1 MAATPRSPTLIIT
14 VLSFCGIVVSLMQ
27 TLIVPLVPVLPQLLH
42 ASAADASWAITSTLV
57 FGAVC
62 TPIAG
67 RLGDMYGKRR
77 ILAASLAA
85 LVVGSVLCALTS
97 SLPPMIVGRAL
108 QGAATGV
115 VPLGISIMR
124 DELPRERVGSAIA
137 VMSATLGVG
146 GAVGMPLAAVV
157 AQDANW
163 HVLFW
168 SSAALGVLSLVAT
181 LALIPESPIHS
192 RAAAFDYA
200 GAAGLTAALVALLL
214 AVTKGGDW
222 GWSGPVTL
230 SLLATSV
237 LLFLLWGAYE
247 LRRHEP
253 LVDLRVSARPQ
264 VLFTNLASI
273 AVGLSMYAM
282 SLIPVQMLMAPKS
295 TGYGMGLS
303 MAYAGLVLMPGGLAM
318 FALSPFS
325 AKISARSGPRTT
337 LLIGASSIA
346 VGYLVELA
354 FRSTP
359 WEIMIAM
366 LIVGGGIGLAY
377 AAMPALIMGAVPIHE
392 TAAANGLNS
401 LFRSIGTSLSSAI
414 VSVVLAQ
421 MTMYVA
427 GETLP
432 SRTGFT
438 VTICIVI
445 GACLLAVSM
454 ALLIPSPRS
463 LSRRGDPALGP
474 ALAGQE
480 A

>member
-1 MAATPRSPTLIIT
+1 VLIIT

-27 TLIVPLVPVLPQLLH
+27 TLIVPLVPILPSILH
-42 ASAADASWAITSTLV
+42 ASAADASWAITATLV
-57 FGAVC
+57 FGAVS

-67 RLGDMYGKRR
+67 RLGDMSGKRR

-85 LVVGSVLCALTS
+85 LVVGSILCALTS
-97 SLPPMIVGRAL
+97 SLLPMIVGRAL
-108 QGAATGV
+108 QGTATGV

-146 GAVGMPLAAVV
+146 GAIGMPLAAVI

-168 SSAALGVLSLVAT
+168 SSAGLGVLSLLAS
-181 LALIPESPIHS
+181 LALIPESPIRS
-192 RAAAFDYA
+192 EADFDYV

-230 SLLATSV
+230 SLLAASV
-237 LLFLLWGAYE
+237 LLFLIWGAYE
-247 LRRHEP
+247 LRLHEP

-264 VLFTNLASI
+264 VLFTNLASV

-377 AAMPALIMGAVPIHE
+377 AAMPALIMGAVPVHE

-414 VSVVLAQ
+414 VSVVLAE
-421 MTMYVA
+421 MTMQAA
-427 GETLP
+427 GQTLP
-432 SRTGFT
+432 ARAGFT
-438 VTICIVI
+438 VSICIVI

-454 ALLIPSPRS
+454 TLLIPRPRS
-463 LSRRGDPALGP
+463 VSRQGDQALGP

-480 A
+480 V